1 MSDHQAATAQPPQ
14 PEQPWALL
22 DFLAGLS
29 WRFLVCFIALSV
41 VIFVLIQLSFIVIP
55 LLVAI
60 LVSSILAPMAA
71 ALRNR
76 GWSSGLAATA
86 TVGVALAVLIAI
98 ALVTIPPLISNAN
111 NFVSVLDESTEDL
124 KKVLEGTP
132 FNIDPTQAQS
142 ITDKL
147 QEAGPKIKDA
157 LVSGL
162 GTVVPIVGQAIVTLA
177 LAIVMTGYILRD
189 GDRYWNW
196 ALGFVEEPRRPAIND
211 LGRSAYSTLAAYLQ
225 GTSIVAVF
233 NSLAITFGA
242 FLLDLPLLMP
252 IAIIIFVAAFLP
264 IVGAWIAAFTIIAIA
279 LASQGVGAAIGMG
292 LIYLLVSQFKSY
304 FISPFVIGTRVN
316 LPPIVTLSSVMVG
329 TVLGGVAGGI
339 LAVPLVATVSGTLSR
354 IRQWRTQGYPSS
366 LDDGGAAE
374 PSVAT

>member
-1 MSDHQAATAQPPQ
+1 MSDSHAHSDHPPQ

-29 WRFLVCFIALSV
+29 WRFLVCFLALGV
-41 VIFVLIQLSFIVIP
+41 AIFVLIQLSFVVVP
-55 LLVAI
+55 LLIAI
-60 LVSSILAPMAA
+60 LISSILTPLAHW
-71 ALRNR
+71 LRNK
-76 GWSSGLAATA
+76 GWSAGTAATA
-86 TVGVALAVLIAI
+86 TVFVALIVLTGI
-98 ALVTIPPLISNAN
+98 ALLTIPPIISNAD
-111 NFVSVLDESTEDL
+111 NFVGTLQESLDDL
-124 KKVLEGTP
+124 ANVLEGSP
-132 FNIDPTQAQS
+132 FNIDPSQAQAL
-142 ITDKL
+142 TDKL
-147 QEAGPKIKDA
+147 NDLGPKIEQT
-157 LVSGL
+157 LVSGI
-162 GTVVPIVGQAIVTLA
+162 GTIVPIVGQAIVTLV

-233 NSLAITFGA
+233 NSAAITFGA

-252 IAIIIFVAAFLP
+252 IAIIIFTAAFLP
-264 IVGAWIAAFTIIAIA
+264 IIGAWIAAFTIIAIA
-279 LASQGVGAAIGMG
+279 LASQGVSAAIGMG

-329 TVLGGVAGGI
+329 TVLGGVVGGI

-354 IRQWRTQGYPSS
+354 IRLWRTEGYPPA
-366 LDDGGAAE
+366 LDGGETPEPAPAA
-374 PSVAT
+374 